1 MENTRTT
8 KVQFSSTYNDVCII
22 FPSNES
28 NIGFLFS
35 CDSWYTTHYIFRYLH
50 EIGYTD
56 TIIDVRSNRV
66 RSLLGLHDVPGIEDR
81 GGKEDINIRTNINGG
96 DVNTSRRNIPDNNAG
111 SGGGSGANRRVAA
124 TTLAEEMMMD
134 TEAAVMANF
143 DFLSSEGEVD
153 DDDEVM
159 GEDGDDGYSPE
170 IKLKGSDAL
179 DQVDKETEEVVDF
192 NYVPGSGSKDSN
204 DAVDGLKGDD
214 HESDVDG
221 DSQPAGDWGNDY

>member
-1 MENTRTT
+1 M
-8 KVQFSSTYNDVCII
+8 
-22 FPSNES
+22 
-28 NIGFLFS
+28 S